1 MTAPAPQRT
10 RAHNVDLDK
19 EIVDAAQRLFHKYGD
34 EGFTIQQLV
43 EEAGVALQTFYRH
56 FAGKDQLLLALLE
69 RSIAEFCSELRE
81 ATRQIDDPVERI
93 HRFVTRPLGLQR
105 GGTTPDSR
113 AFTHEHFRLFQ
124 LYPDEVSRATGAF
137 AVLVFESLEVARERG
152 LATSPDPRRDAWMIT
167 ELVMTTFHHYSFA
180 DLGDDADAVID
191 HLWHFCRTAIGAQ
204 EPERLAPQA
213 Q

>member
-1 MTAPAPQRT
+1 MAATAPQRT

-19 EIVDAAQRLFHKYGD
+19 EIVDAAQRLFHEHGD

-69 RSIAEFCSELRE
+69 RSIAEFCAELRK
-81 ATRQIDDPVERI
+81 ATQEIDDPIERMRI
-93 HRFVTRPLGLQR
+93 YVTRPLGLQR

-124 LYPDEVSRATGAF
+124 LYPDEVSRATSAF
-137 AVLVFESLEVARERG
+137 AELIFESLEDARDCG
-152 LATSPDPRRDAWMIT
+152 LMTSPDPRRDAWIIT

-180 DLGDDADAVID
+180 DLGGDADAVID
-191 HLWHFCRTAIGAQ
+191 HLWHFCRTAISVHG
-204 EPERLAPQA
+204 PERPEP
-213 Q
+213 

>member
-1 MTAPAPQRT
+1 MAAPAPQRT

-19 EIVDAAQRLFHKYGD
+19 EIVDAAQRLFHEHGD

-69 RSIAEFCSELRE
+69 RSIAEFCAELRA
-81 ATRQIDDPVERI
+81 ATREIDDPVERM
-93 HRFVTRPLGLQR
+93 RVYVTRPLSLQR
-105 GGTTPDSR
+105 GGITPDSR

-124 LYPDEVSRATGAF
+124 LYPNEVSHATGAF
-137 AVLVFESLEVARERG
+137 AQLVFESLEDARGRA
-152 LATSPDPRRDAWMIT
+152 LTASPHPRRDAWMIT

-191 HLWHFCRTAIGAQ
+191 HLWHFCRTAIGAAN
-204 EPERLAPQA
+204 PK
-213 Q
+213 